1 MATGNLLLGLGRGSI
16 GDVTL
21 YRSQGQQRARARN
34 RKPKN
39 PKTTS
44 QTAQRI
50 IMRTAV
56 RAYSV
61 LQEICNHSFEGLS
74 YGAEC
79 MNRFNS
85 LNADMLRKLALNEKN
100 NVQDAY
106 YGDFADISAPGIT
119 LNPFIISKGSLPALA
134 LKDFTGDDTTATI
147 DLVEVPATLSYAD
160 VVNALGLEQGDQI
173 TVIQVNQFRAL
184 GRIKA
189 VEWGRFIL
197 SPKSGDMTKL
207 VTDAAEFNE
216 KNVGNVTFAIT
227 ENPDGLAVN
236 VGSVADKMFACAIIV
251 SRKGATTWLRS
262 DAALKLATDEAGTP
276 MSEALVGDVAETLG
290 ESPYYLNQANRTTQE
305 GGGENP

>member
-85 LNADMLRKLALNEKN
+85 LNADMLRKLALNEQN
-100 NVQDAY
+100 NVQNAY
-106 YGDFADISAPGIT
+106 YGDFADIPAPGIT
-119 LNPFIISKGSLPALA
+119 LNPFIVSKGSLPSLE
-134 LKDFTGDDTTATI
+134 LKDFKTADKTAAI
-147 DLVEVPATLSYAD
+147 DLQTAPATLSYAD
-160 VVNALGLEQGDQI
+160 VVAALGLQQGDQI
-173 TVIQVNQFRAL
+173 TVIQVNAFRAIGL
-184 GRIKA
+184 AGAIY
-189 VEWGRFIL
+189 WGRFIL
-197 SPKSGDMTKL
+197 SPKSGNMTKL
-207 VTDAAEFNE
+207 VTDADEFNE
-216 KNVGNVTFAIT
+216 KNVGNVVFALGQ
-227 ENPDGLAVN
+227 NGLTVN
-236 VGSVADKMFACAIIV
+236 VGNDTDNMLACAIIV

-262 DAALKLATDEAGTP
+262 DAALKLATDEAGVP
-276 MSEALVGDVAETLG
+276 MSEALSSDAAETLG
-290 ESPYYLNQANRTTQE
+290 ESPYYLNQANRATQE

>member
-50 IMRTAV
+50 IMRTTV

-61 LQEICNHSFEGLS
+61 LQELCNHSFEGLS

-85 LNADMLRKLALNEKN
+85 LNADMLRNLALNEQN
-100 NVQDAY
+100 NVQGAY
-106 YGDFADISAPGIT
+106 YGDFRNIAAPGIT
-119 LNPFIISKGSLPALA
+119 LNPFIVSKGTLPSVS
-134 LKDFTGDDTTATI
+134 LKDFTGDKTVATI
-147 DLVEVPATLSYAD
+147 DLQTAPKTLSYAD
-160 VVNALGLEQGDQI
+160 VVAALGLQQGDQI
-173 TVIQVNQFRAL
+173 TVIQVNQFHAL

-197 SPKSGDMTKL
+197 SPKSGDMSKL
-207 VTDAAEFNE
+207 VNDSDEFNE
-216 KNVGNVTFAIT
+216 KNVGNVVFTMDQ
-227 ENPDGLAVN
+227 NGLNVN
-236 VGSVADKMFACAIIV
+236 VGSNADKMFACAVIV

-262 DAALKLATDEAGTP
+262 DAALKLATDEAGVP
-276 MSEALVGDVAETLG
+276 MSEALAGDVAETLG

>member
-85 LNADMLRKLALNEKN
+85 LNADMLRKLALNEQN
-100 NVQDAY
+100 NVKDAY

-119 LNPFIISKGSLPALA
+119 LNPFIVSKGTLPAIS
-134 LKDFTGDDTTATI
+134 LKDFTGEDSVATI
-147 DLVEVPATLSYAD
+147 DLQTAPKTLSYAD
-160 VVNALGLEQGDQI
+160 VVTALGLEQGDQI
-173 TVIQVNQFRAL
+173 TVIQVNQFHAL

-197 SPKSGDMTKL
+197 SPKSGDMSKL
-207 VTDAAEFNE
+207 VNDLKEFNE
-216 KNVGNVTFAIT
+216 KNVGNVVFTLA
-227 ENPDGLAVN
+227 ENSLNVN
-236 VGSVADKMFACAIIV
+236 VGSNADRMFACAVIV

-276 MSEALVGDVAETLG
+276 MSEALAGDVAETLG

>member
-1 MATGNLLLGLGRGSI
+1 MATGNLILGLGRGSI

-85 LNADMLRKLALNEKN
+85 LNADMLRKLALNEQN

-119 LNPFIISKGSLPALA
+119 LNPFIVSKGTLPAIS
-134 LKDFTGDDTTATI
+134 LKDFTGDSTVAVI
-147 DLVEVPATLSYAD
+147 DLQTAPKTLSYAD
-160 VVNALGLEQGDQI
+160 VVAALGLEQGDQI
-173 TVIQVNQFRAL
+173 TVIQVNQFHAL
-184 GRIKA
+184 GRIKS

-207 VTDAAEFNE
+207 VSDIKEFNE
-216 KNVGNVTFAIT
+216 KNVGNVAFTMG
-227 ENPDGLAVN
+227 ENGLSVN
-236 VGSVADKMFACAIIV
+236 VGSAADKMFACAVIV

-276 MSEALVGDVAETLG
+276 MSEALAGDVAETLG